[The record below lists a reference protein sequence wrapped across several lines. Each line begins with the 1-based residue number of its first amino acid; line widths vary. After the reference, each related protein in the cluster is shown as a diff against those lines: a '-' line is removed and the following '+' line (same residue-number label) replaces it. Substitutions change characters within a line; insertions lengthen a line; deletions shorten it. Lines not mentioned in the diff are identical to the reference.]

1 MTGLRVA
8 HLTTVDTSLRYLV
21 LPQLLA
27 VRDAGGEAIGIS
39 APGSHVEELEAVG
52 IRHIPLASSTREM
65 DLVADLRAAWEL
77 WGILRRER
85 FDVLHTHNPKPG
97 LYGRVLGRLARVPV
111 VVNTVHG
118 LYATPD
124 DPMRKRLLVYGLE
137 AVAARFSDL
146 ELVQS
151 REDYD
156 LLTRRHLTPPSRTI
170 HLGNGVDLARFDPAR
185 FTREDRAGIRA
196 ELGASE
202 ETVVVGMVSRL
213 VAEKGYP
220 ELFEAARRLDDRF
233 LVVCIGPDDPDKA
246 DALPREAL
254 AAAAAVGV
262 RFLGMRTDVDRLYAG
277 MDLFV
282 LPSHREGF
290 PRAAMEAAAMG
301 LPVVAT
307 DIRGCREV
315 VESGVNGLLVGV
327 ADPAS
332 LVAAIQRLAD
342 DPEERLAMGAEGR
355 RIARERFDER
365 RVVEAVMGSYRS
377 VRAERS
383 TGGRLGRALKRAVDV
398 LVSLTLMVLLA
409 PVMAVVAVMVRVFIG
424 QPVIFRQE
432 RPGLHGRPF
441 TLVKFRT
448 MSDAVDPDGNL
459 LPDSERLTRLGVALR
474 RSSLDELPEL
484 LNVLRGEMSLVGPR
498 PLLVDY
504 LDRYSARQRRRHDM
518 KPGITGWA
526 QVRGRNA
533 ITWEE
538 KLELDVWYVENWSLR
553 LDLQILAMTFAAVV
567 RRTGINEPGRETVSE
582 FMGSPGEE
590 EDE

>member
-39 APGSHVEELEAVG
+39 APGSYVEELQALG

-65 DLVADLRAAWEL
+65 DPVADLRAAWEL

-124 DPMRKRLLVYGLE
+124 DPMLKRLLVYGLE
-137 AVAARFSDL
+137 AVASRFSDI

-151 REDYD
+151 REDFE
-156 LLTRRHLTPPSRTI
+156 LLTRRRRTPPSHTL
-170 HLGNGVDLARFDPAR
+170 HLGNGVDLSRFDPAR
-185 FTREDRAGIRA
+185 FTRDDRAEIRA
-196 ELGASE
+196 ELGASD
-202 ETVVVGMVSRL
+202 ETVVVGIVGRL

-220 ELFEAARRLDDRF
+220 ELFEVARRLGDRF
-233 LVVCIGPDDPDKA
+233 LFVCIGPDDPDKA

-254 AAAAAVGV
+254 AAATAAGV
-262 RFLGMRTDVDRLYAG
+262 CFLGMRTDVDRLYAG
-277 MDLFV
+277 MDVFV
-282 LPSHREGF
+282 LPSHREGL

-315 VESGVNGLLVGV
+315 VEPGVNGLLVGV
-327 ADPAS
+327 ADPVS
-332 LVAAIQRLAD
+332 LAAAIQRLGD
-342 DPEERLAMGAEGR
+342 HPDERFAMGAEGR

-365 RVVEAVMGSYRS
+365 RVVEAVMGAYRS
-377 VRAERS
+377 VPAERS
-383 TGGRLGRALKRAVDV
+383 AGGRGVGRALKRAVDV
-398 LVSLTLMVLLA
+398 LASLMSIVLLA
-409 PVMAVVAVMVRVFIG
+409 PVMAMVAVLVRVFIG
-424 QPVIFRQE
+424 RPVIFRQQ

-448 MSDAVDPDGNL
+448 MSEAEDPEGNL

-474 RSSLDELPEL
+474 HSSLDELPEF

-498 PLLVDY
+498 PLLMEY

-518 KPGITGWA
+518 RPGITGWA

-538 KLELDVWYVENWSLR
+538 KLELDVWYVENWSLW

-567 RRTGINEPGRETVSE
+567 RRTGINEPGRGAVSE

-590 EDE
+590 EE